1 MSLASCSTIVPP
13 CCTYL
18 DKFVRLVA
26 NPGTTDT
33 IELRAKHKDG
43 SWRYA
48 EVVGTSHLHNPEV
61 NGVVIN
67 FHDITERRETEE
79 ALKRKWSF
87 YQLLAEQSPDSLVV
101 VDVNGRVIYQSPS
114 TEVGFGF
121 ESGEVEGQISFDFLH
136 SDDLPRV
143 MEAFADVLQR
153 PGDTASIECRSKHP
167 DGTWHY
173 AQVAGMNCLDNPA
186 VKGIIVTVRDITE
199 RKKTEEM
206 LAYYAAELRRSNE
219 DLEQFAYVASH
230 DLQEPLRM
238 VQSYVQLLAKR
249 YKGKLDSDADD
260 FIHYAVD
267 GAARMRGLIDGLLEY
282 SRVSTRG
289 EEFEPVECETVL
301 DRVLVSLQMVVEDSG
316 VVVSHDPLPMVVG
329 DELQLERLFQN
340 LIGNAV
346 KFRGEEPPLVHIS
359 AEKTGGEWVFSVQDN
374 GIGIEPE
381 YAEQV
386 FSIFQRLQRDER
398 YPGTGIG
405 LAVCKKIVERHGGR
419 IWVESD
425 VGRGATFCFTLPI
438 AEDN

>member
-1 MSLASCSTIVPP
+1 
-13 CCTYL
+13 
-18 DKFVRLVA
+18 
-26 NPGTTDT
+26 
-33 IELRAKHKDG
+33 
-43 SWRYA
+43 
-48 EVVGTSHLHNPEV
+48 
-61 NGVVIN
+61 
-67 FHDITERRETEE
+67 
-79 ALKRKWSF
+79 
-87 YQLLAEQSPDSLVV
+87 
-101 VDVNGRVIYQSPS
+101 
-114 TEVGFGF
+114 
-121 ESGEVEGQISFDFLH
+121 
-136 SDDLPRV
+136 
-143 MEAFADVLQR
+143 
-153 PGDTASIECRSKHP
+153 
-167 DGTWHY
+167 
-173 AQVAGMNCLDNPA
+173 
-186 VKGIIVTVRDITE
+186 
-199 RKKTEEM
+199 
-206 LAYYAAELRRSNE
+206 
-219 DLEQFAYVASH
+219 
-230 DLQEPLRM
+230 M

-289 EEFEPVECETVL
+289 EEFESVECETVL

-316 VVVSHDPLPMVVG
+316 VVVSHDPLPMLVG

-359 AEKTGGEWVFSVQDN
+359 AEKTGREWVFSVRDN

-425 VGRGATFCFTLPI
+425 VGCGATFYFTIPI